1 MQRESK
7 WVTSVIN
14 YVLKLTL
21 ELTPVSRDL
30 RNSSRDIVFS
40 HETSPTQSHAIGNTP

>member
-7 WVTSVIN
+7 WVMSVIN

-30 RNSSRDIVFS
+30 RNSSRDIVFF
-40 HETSPTQSHAIGNTP
+40 HETSPMQSHGYR